1 MELPP
6 YITLLVKSLSQFSPT
21 LKAQKDAHE
30 MQFERSPKAVTVL
43 WPNQVGE
50 VFFDFMEDGELLL
63 SQSVEYYGD
72 EIGAEEATDV
82 ARTVENFLLNEIRVT
97 EVGWFPKRTELQY
110 LCGEK
115 WRSVFEYSAQ

>member
-6 YITLLVKSLSQFSPT
+6 YIALLVKTLSPFSPT
-21 LKAQKDAHE
+21 FEAQKDAHE
-30 MQFERSPKAVTVL
+30 MRFQRRPKAVTVL
-43 WPNQVGE
+43 WPNQIGE
-50 VFFDFMEDGELLL
+50 VFFDFMADGELLL

-115 WRSVFEYSAQ
+115 WRSVFVHSAQ

>member
-1 MELPP
+1 MDLPP
-6 YITLLVKSLSQFSPT
+6 YIALLVKSLSPFSPT
-21 LKAQKDAHE
+21 LNAQNDAHE
-30 MQFERSPKAVTVL
+30 IQFERSPKAVTVL

-50 VFFDFMEDGELLL
+50 VFFDFREDGELLL

-72 EIGAEEATDV
+72 EIGAEEAADV

-97 EVGWFPKRTELQY
+97 EVGWFPRRTELQY

-115 WRSVFEYSAQ
+115 WRSVFVYSAQ

>member
-6 YITLLVKSLSQFSPT
+6 YITLLVKSLSPFSPN
-21 LKAQKDAHE
+21 LNAQKDAHE
-30 MQFERSPKAVTVL
+30 MHFERSPKTVTVL

-50 VFFDFMEDGELLL
+50 VFFDFMADGELLL

-110 LCGEK
+110 LYGEK
-115 WRSVFEYSAQ
+115 WRSVFVHSAQ